1 MVRVALVASLLGA
14 AEGGFRMTG
23 YRSLGCLSTSMGWG
37 DSEIRCALARRARAA
52 HPPPTR
58 PPSQRAAEPLRG
70 GGRRLRALLA
80 RRLRRL
86 AAGHLRPGDGR
97 C

>member
-52 HPPPTR
+52 HPPTR

-70 GGRRLRALLA
+70 GGRRMRALLA